1 MSTDPGA
8 VARPVHTAFT
18 VSVVPDLLVRRAALA
33 RKGLVGLILS
43 IVISAAITGS
53 LLMSYLPSAPLFPLS
68 PGRLFVVVLM
78 CTPTLYA
85 LGRLLVRIIRRHD
98 LRRALKALVPGQ
110 VMRIERLGL
119 VLRHV
124 DHVEYLLW
132 SEVAAVRGVR
142 RWDTPGP
149 ELRVERTDG
158 THWAVPFSILDV
170 LPGGIDGGLYAY
182 SGGRLNLDMIVC
194 DDIWSGQGR

>member
-124 DHVEYLLW
+124 D
-132 SEVAAVRGVR
+132 
-142 RWDTPGP
+142 
-149 ELRVERTDG
+149 RVE
-158 THWAVPFSILDV
+158 L
-170 LPGGIDGGLYAY
+170 
-182 SGGRLNLDMIVC
+182 GREHV
-194 DDIWSGQGR
+194 